1 MILAIFVTLL
11 TNLIPSISLAQSK
24 AEQILNK
31 LDNHY
36 YYPQNKGLIRISS
49 QLDWEQE
56 SIISEEKITIKKS
69 EFIFE
74 GQLNDKTFEKKV
86 KPASST
92 KNTSSEK
99 ITQDIVFLNNYL
111 DMFLPKTLREKFV
124 RHKGK
129 IGSRIG
135 SETKLLFKKIESIE
149 NFNDYELFIE
159 EKKWRISKVIVRQ
172 NKEPKKMEGEF
183 IYSQKDGKW
192 VVDETLSVY
201 KINGKEYIEKTK
213 YKYTKSKSIWLV
225 NKINQSIE
233 QDGHTILSYKF
244 KLNDHKLKL
253 KH

>member
-1 MILAIFVTLL
+1 MILAMFVILL
-11 TNLIPSISLAQSK
+11 TNLFPSASLAQSK
-24 AEQILNK
+24 IEQLLNK
-31 LDNHY
+31 LDDHY

-49 QLDWEQE
+49 QLEWEQE
-56 SIISEEKITIKKS
+56 NIISEEKLITKKPD
-69 EFIFE
+69 FIFE
-74 GQLNDKTFEKKV
+74 GKLNDKTFEKKV

-149 NFNDYELFIE
+149 DFNDYELFIE

-192 VVDETLSVY
+192 VVDETISLY

-213 YKYTKSKSIWLV
+213 YKYTRSKSIWLV
-225 NKINQSIE
+225 YKINQSVKP
-233 QDGHTILSYKF
+233 DGYTILTNKF
-244 KLNDHKLKL
+244 KLNSHKLKL
-253 KH
+253 RH